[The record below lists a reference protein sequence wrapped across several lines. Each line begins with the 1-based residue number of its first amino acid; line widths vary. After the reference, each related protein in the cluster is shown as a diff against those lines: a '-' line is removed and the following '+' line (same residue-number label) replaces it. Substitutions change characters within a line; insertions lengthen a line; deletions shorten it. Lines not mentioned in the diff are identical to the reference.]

1 MPWIN
6 RDLKKKQP
14 SIQIKKEEKEH
25 RSNVLENRR
34 DLQKTI
40 RQAIWDHVKGITAQ
54 KDEKGFWRYVKK
66 FTKDNTGIVVLKK
79 GGSATSSHQKV
90 EILNAQF
97 STVLTQEDTEYLLP
111 LKKQCPS
118 LSILNISANGVE
130 KLLLNLNASKSLKN
144 VWCSAFY
151 LLHK

>member
-6 RDLKKKQP
+6 KDLKKKQP
-14 SIQIKKEEKEH
+14 SIQIKKEEKKH

-40 RQAIWDHVKGITAQ
+40 RQAIWDHVKGITTQ

-79 GGSATSSHQKV
+79 WRKRNKS
-90 EILNAQF
+90 
-97 STVLTQEDTEYLLP
+97 
-111 LKKQCPS
+111 
-118 LSILNISANGVE
+118 
-130 KLLLNLNASKSLKN
+130 ASKG
-144 VWCSAFY
+144 
-151 LLHK
+151 